1 MKTSILATLALST
14 FLFISCNS
22 GSSNKNNSASNNENE
37 MEQMTP
43 GDSHSEMEHME
54 AGAQHNET
62 DHMTSGAAHEEHAM
76 LNVKGKCEMC
86 KERIEKAA
94 KSVEGVSFAS
104 WEIEKEVLHLNYDP
118 DKTST
123 DAIAQAIAAVGHDTD
138 KYKAE
143 QATYDALP
151 SCCKYRD

>member
-1 MKTSILATLALST
+1 
-14 FLFISCNS
+14 
-22 GSSNKNNSASNNENE
+22 
-37 MEQMTP
+37 MEQITP